1 MLKYYYPLF
10 AAGETEVQKDL
21 VTCPKSGSYGRA
33 VVRSQESGC
42 LSIAVS
48 SSLGHSGCP

>member
-10 AAGETEVQKDL
+10 AAGETEIQKDF

-33 VVRSQESGC
+33 VIRSQESGC
-42 LSIAVS
+42 SSIAVS
-48 SSLGHSGCP
+48 SRLGHLSCP